1 MASCHLLQRKDPCF
15 QSPAKIFAKLKSKVQ
30 KEAEGDKEL
39 MRKVGEQYGHGV
51 RAAGVNRADGP
62 GFNRDPVGFCWSEK
76 MKENR
81 FASCQTPA
89 QAVTLSPISSPEETV
104 DYPISPVS
112 LQQVSPLKDR
122 FRGFT
127 RRNRVLMESTSV
139 SQLPSGVFRDQ
150 SPDGFSRI
158 QPAEVCGRSAFS
170 MEAPSLNPKS
180 PCCVFSPIKNRLR
193 KRKLDLN
200 DTQNLSRTTEDS
212 GPPQARRRPAAFGD
226 SVKSNPCR
234 PVWGNLKRF
243 PQPKESGSNGLKRPA
258 VILDT
263 GPIMSPAKLF
273 ALMKERE
280 SKREHQQMGTCSRR
294 ELFAG
299 NERNL
304 QKSSDTDVSSY
315 HHVEHMQDVPSM
327 NTAVSQNQAESQESQ
342 SETSQDTLIP
352 ASPFPTVLLEDPL
365 VLNTPQISIPK
376 KDEAVFRR
384 NVWPKQKKFPFE
396 SVIHLRKWFL
406 RRNRQGLF
414 VDGIHVEENIQ
425 WNSNVITERI
435 SRSVLKTV
443 SGRVY
448 ILMGQMNIKLASD
461 FPKKFL
467 KKFVNGFPSD
477 WKAIYETFLSESK
490 ELAEK
495 NKDAAIL
502 FKNESQLPSRHQP
515 VRQQRLK
522 SVKTPESLP
531 SASSLN
537 VSRSGR
543 VIKPPLEY
551 WKGGRVILDSQM
563 NVTIHEDY
571 EATSPDILM
580 RTSKKPVQELFPSSD
595 GLKRHKSSQHKGCS
609 VPQRQVKVDRKLQ
622 RAEANRDQKTT
633 DSTNEMI
640 SNQKAVSG
648 RTRCNRQSPGAEK
661 RPCSDTGAQKRR
673 EPDRSSKK
681 RTQNA
686 TRPSRT
692 SETITNPHE
701 SLPVR
706 NNASNRSSCDYELL
720 STRRR
725 RGNAGRGAKGL
736 TSSGKSEPDGE
747 VSSNQSPEAPKEKKK
762 RAARKRNEVQEK
774 KKKESRSSKSPSP
787 VTATKPGRKRQQN
800 KGSTVVPYEK
810 YGDEWTKDEILK
822 LQEAVSCY
830 PRHIVGYWV
839 KVARMVGTRSAEEC
853 YKQHISQGNTQSP
866 KKSTK
871 NCKKVKE
878 VAAKPA
884 EIPVISAR
892 VGTLKRIK
900 QVRQFLENLPRE
912 DVDDAFSSAYMQNK
926 RMEIPSLCSS
936 EDHDFAISDLEPQTP
951 MSSCFPEAK
960 TPPCL
965 HITPGMLGSPNT
977 KNDDKYVF
985 QLQKRMKKNQ
995 FNVRKTSSSKTRF
1008 SPTPSAKRTVQRCA
1022 NTGKDTFFVFEMF
1035 PGDDGNIS
1043 DSDEEEDFYFSD
1055 D

>member
-1 MASCHLLQRKDPCF
+1 MAFCHLLQRKDPSF
-15 QSPAKIFAKLKSKVQ
+15 QSPAKIFARLKAKVQ

-39 MRKVGEQYGHGV
+39 MRQVGEQYGHGV
-51 RAAGVNRADGP
+51 KAGGVSRADGP
-62 GFNRDPVGFCWSEK
+62 GFNRDPAGFCWSEK
-76 MKENR
+76 MTEKNR

-89 QAVTLSPISSPEETV
+89 QAVTLSPMSSPEETV
-104 DYPISPVS
+104 DYPISRVP

-150 SPDGFSRI
+150 SPDDFSRI
-158 QPAEVCGRSAFS
+158 QPAGICGRSEFS
-170 MEAPSLNPKS
+170 MEARSLNPRS
-180 PCCVFSPIKNRLR
+180 PCCGFSPIKNRLR
-193 KRKLDLN
+193 KRKRDLN
-200 DTQNLSRTTEDS
+200 DTEDS
-212 GPPQARRRPAAFGD
+212 DPPKARRRPAAFGD

-234 PVWGNLKRF
+234 PVWGNLKIF
-243 PQPKESGSNGLKRPA
+243 PEPKEPGSSGLKRPA

-263 GPIMSPAKLF
+263 RPRMSPAKMF
-273 ALMKERE
+273 AVMKERE
-280 SKREHQQMGTCSRR
+280 RRRERQQMETCSRR
-294 ELFAG
+294 DFFAG

-304 QKSSDTDVSSY
+304 QESSDTDVSSNHY
-315 HHVEHMQDVPSM
+315 MEHMQDVRSM
-327 NTAVSQNQAESQESQ
+327 NTAVNQNQAESPESR
-342 SETSQDTLIP
+342 SETSQDTPIP
-352 ASPFPTVLLEDPL
+352 ASRSPTVLLEDPL
-365 VLNTPQISIPK
+365 VLNTPRISMPK

-384 NVWPKQKKFPFE
+384 NVWPKQKKFPLE
-396 SVIHLRKWFL
+396 NVIHLRNWFL
-406 RRNRQGLF
+406 RRNRKGLF

-425 WNSNVITERI
+425 WNSNIITERI
-435 SRSVLKTV
+435 SRLVLKTV

-448 ILMGQMNIKLASD
+448 ILQGQMNIKLASS
-461 FPKKFL
+461 FPMKFL
-467 KKFVNGFPSD
+467 KKFVNGFPSN
-477 WKAIYETFLSESK
+477 WKAIYETFLLESK
-490 ELAEK
+490 EQAEK

-502 FKNESQLPSRHQP
+502 SKNESQLPSRHQP
-515 VRQQRLK
+515 VRQQRRK
-522 SVKTPESLP
+522 SVKTPELLP
-531 SASSLN
+531 PPSSLN

-543 VIKPPLEY
+543 VIKPPLKY
-551 WKGGRVILDSQM
+551 WKGGRVILDAHM
-563 NVTIHEDY
+563 NVTIY
-571 EATSPDILM
+571 ENYETTGPDILM
-580 RTSKKPVQELFPSSD
+580 STSKKPVQVLFPSSD
-595 GLKRHKSSQHKGCS
+595 GLKRRKSSQDEGSS
-609 VPQRQVKVDRKLQ
+609 VPERRLKVDRKLH

-648 RTRCNRQSPGAEK
+648 RTRCKRQSPGAEK
-661 RPCSDTGAQKRR
+661 SSGSDASPKKRR
-673 EPDRSSKK
+673 EPERSSKK
-681 RTQNA
+681 QTQNA

-701 SLPVR
+701 SLPVC
-706 NNASNRSSCDYELL
+706 NNASNRLSCDYELR

-725 RGNAGRGAKGL
+725 RANAGRGAKGL
-736 TSSGKSEPDGE
+736 TSSVKSEPDDE
-747 VSSNQSPEAPKEKKK
+747 VSSSQSPEALKEKKK
-762 RAARKRNEVQEK
+762 SRAARKREEVQK
-774 KKKESRSSKSPSP
+774 KKEESRSSKAPP
-787 VTATKPGRKRQQN
+787 PATKPGRKRQQN
-800 KGSTVVPYEK
+800 KTGTVVPLEK
-810 YGDEWTKDEILK
+810 DRDEWTEDEILK

-830 PRHIVGYWV
+830 PRHIMGYWA

-853 YKQHISQGNTQSP
+853 FEQHTSQGNTQSP

-900 QVRQFLENLPRE
+900 QVRQFLENLPGE
-912 DVDDAFSSAYMQNK
+912 EVDDAFSSAYMQNK

-960 TPPCL
+960 TPQCS

-977 KNDDKYVF
+977 KNDDKYIF

-995 FNVRKTSSSKTRF
+995 FNVCKTSSSKTRF
-1008 SPTPSAKRTVQRCA
+1008 LPTPSTKRTVQRCS
-1022 NTGKDTFFVFEMF
+1022 NTGKDTSFVFEMS
-1035 PGDDGNIS
+1035 PGDDGKS
-1043 DSDEEEDFYFSD
+1043 SESDEEEDFYFSD
-1055 D
+1055 N

>member
-1 MASCHLLQRKDPCF
+1 MASCHVLQRKDPCF

-39 MRKVGEQYGHGV
+39 MRKVREQYGHGV
-51 RAAGVNRADGP
+51 KAAGFSRADGP
-62 GFNRDPVGFCWSEK
+62 GFNRDSAGFCWSEK
-76 MKENR
+76 MKENNR
-81 FASCQTPA
+81 FVSCQIPA

-104 DYPISPVS
+104 DYPISRVP
-112 LQQVSPLKDR
+112 LHQVSPLKDR

-139 SQLPSGVFRDQ
+139 SQLPSGVFSDQ

-158 QPAEVCGRSAFS
+158 QPAEICGRSAFS
-170 MEAPSLNPKS
+170 KEALSLNPKS

-200 DTQNLSRTTEDS
+200 DTQNPSRTTEDS

-226 SVKSNPCR
+226 SVESNPRR

-243 PQPKESGSNGLKRPA
+243 PEPKESGSNGLKRPA

-263 GPIMSPAKLF
+263 GPTMSPAKLF

-280 SKREHQQMGTCSRR
+280 SKREHQQIETCSRR

-299 NERNL
+299 NQRNL
-304 QKSSDTDVSSY
+304 QEFSDSDVSST
-315 HHVEHMQDVPSM
+315 HHMEHVQDVPSV
-327 NTAVSQNQAESQESQ
+327 NTAVNQNRAETPESR
-342 SETSQDTLIP
+342 SETSQDTPIP
-352 ASPFPTVLLEDPL
+352 ASPSPTVLLEDPL
-365 VLNTPQISIPK
+365 MLNTPQISIPK

-448 ILMGQMNIKLASD
+448 ILMGPMNIKLASD

-467 KKFVNGFPSD
+467 KKFVNGFPSN

-490 ELAEK
+490 EQAEKK

-502 FKNESQLPSRHQP
+502 AKNESQLPSRP
-515 VRQQRLK
+515 VRQQKIK

-551 WKGGRVILDSQM
+551 WKGGRVILDAQM
-563 NVTIHEDY
+563 NVTIHEGY
-571 EATSPDILM
+571 EATSPDIL
-580 RTSKKPVQELFPSSD
+580 TNKPKKPVQVLFPCSD
-595 GLKRHKSSQHKGCS
+595 GLKRHKSSQDESCS
-609 VPQRQVKVDRKLQ
+609 VPARRLKADMKLH
-622 RAEANRDQKTT
+622 RAETNRDQTA
-633 DSTNEMI
+633 DSSNEMI
-640 SNQKAVSG
+640 SNPKAVSG
-648 RTRCNRQSPGAEK
+648 RTRCNRQRPGVEK
-661 RPCSDTGAQKRR
+661 RSCSDPSPQKRR
-673 EPDRSSKK
+673 GPERSSKK
-681 RTQNA
+681 QTQNA
-686 TRPSRT
+686 TRPPTRT
-692 SETITNPHE
+692 SETVTDPHE
-701 SLPVR
+701 SPPVR
-706 NNASNRSSCDYELL
+706 NKASNRLSCDYELP

-725 RGNAGRGAKGL
+725 RGRSAKAL
-736 TSSGKSEPDGE
+736 TSSGKSEPDDE
-747 VSSNQSPEAPKEKKK
+747 VSSSQSPEAPKEKKK
-762 RAARKRNEVQEK
+762 SRAGGKRKEVQEK
-774 KKKESRSSKSPSP
+774 KKKESRSRKAPP
-787 VTATKPGRKRQQN
+787 PATATKPGRKRQQS
-800 KGSTVVPYEK
+800 KGSAVVPHEK
-810 YGDEWTKDEILK
+810 DGDEWTEDEILK
-822 LQEAVSCY
+822 LQEAVTCY
-830 PRHIVGYWV
+830 PRHVVGYWA

-853 YKQHISQGNTQSP
+853 YKQHTSQGNTQSP

-892 VGTLKRIK
+892 VGTLKRMK
-900 QVRQFLENLPRE
+900 QVRQFLENLPRD

-960 TPPCL
+960 TPQCL

-1035 PGDDGNIS
+1035 PEDDGEIS
-1043 DSDEEEDFYFSD
+1043 ESDDEEDFYFSD
-1055 D
+1055 N